1 MYLSTTAI
9 YTFSGVN
16 VGLAI
21 FFDIV
26 DFDIVDFDI
35 VDFDI
40 IDLGVVDLGIVDVT
54 TWKPYC

>member
-35 VDFDI
+35 

>member
-9 YTFSGVN
+9 YTFSGVT

-26 DFDIVDFDI
+26 DFDIVD
-35 VDFDI
+35 
-40 IDLGVVDLGIVDVT
+40 LGIVDLGIVDVT
-54 TWKPYC
+54 T